1 MATATAVNPWTW
13 QDPLGFSQGIDVR
26 GAQRVLYCA
35 GQTSVDRDGNPLHA
49 GDFSKQILQA
59 IDNLETVLAK
69 AGLKLSDVVRLNYY
83 VTDIDA
89 FMAAAPAFGGR
100 LHAANCKPAS
110 TLLRISGLF
119 HPDLM
124 VEIEATAV
132 S

>member
-1 MATATAVNPWTW
+1 MTHVAAVNPWTW
-13 QDPLGFSQGIDVR
+13 QDQLGFSQGIDVR
-26 GAQRVLYCA
+26 GAERVLYCA
-35 GQTSVDRDGNPLHA
+35 GQTSVDGDGNPLHA
-49 GDFSKQILQA
+49 GDFAKQILQA
-59 IDNLETVLAK
+59 IDNLEAVLAQ
-69 AGLKLSDVVRLNYY
+69 AGLKLSNVVRLNYY

-100 LHAANCKPAS
+100 LHEAGCKPAS